1 MRTLACTLLLVMIT
15 LTLMAQFTG
24 LNLGPTNTP
33 GYGINPSPS
42 HPCYGEGYADG
53 QSYTCSATRDEIRKA
68 PRWAF
73 TAEHPPLSPRKAEQ
87 LAAAKLA
94 SLVKQPGRWILNN
107 INLKNT
113 GDGDHWIYDVCFTE
127 GWPEFNSG
135 GPPYSILHFLVLM
148 DGTVAEMKPKSK

>member
-1 MRTLACTLLLVMIT
+1 MIAI
-15 LTLMAQFTG
+15 TLMAQFTG

-33 GYGINPSPS
+33 GYGTDISPS
-42 HPCYGEGYADG
+42 SPIDGGGYADG
-53 QSYTCSATRDEIRKA
+53 QNYTSSAIRNEIRKT

-94 SLVKQPGRWILNN
+94 GLVKQPGRWILNN
-107 INLKNT
+107 IDLKNT

-127 GWPEFNSG
+127 GWPEFSSG
-135 GPPYSILHFLVLM
+135 VLPFPTLHFLVLM
-148 DGTVAEMKPKSK
+148 DGTVVEMKPGLK